1 MKKFLLS
8 ILICFVFLIFPF
20 GKTQNCI
27 AKSNYI
33 TYTYAQIKQDDVYL
47 YKSTSS
53 SAPINAYFKLPKTY
67 FVLLL
72 SNLDDTFYKA
82 QYKDVVGFVLK
93 SSVVPVKETP
103 TNPYPQNITF
113 RVYTSDGTN
122 MLTSAYNTK
131 NSTVAGTASV
141 LETLEYY
148 GEISGDEF
156 VENRGTTWYYGKNSK
171 NQKGYLYAGYCDD
184 LTSIQPNTEVVT
196 QTEYPSF
203 NDNSSY
209 LYNLV
214 NLTTPLKI
222 LLLVLVISPCFLLIY
237 LLFKPFKL
245 EKKRETIQK
254 SKQKNQTINKI
265 QKIIDDETL

>member
-1 MKKFLLS
+1 MKKSLITIVIAFFILFSSTSSS
-8 ILICFVFLIFPF
+8 IIC
-20 GKTQNCI
+20 Q
-27 AKSNYI
+27 AKSNYT
-33 TYTYAQIKQDDVYL
+33 TYTYAQVKQDDVYL
-47 YKSTSS
+47 YKTNLSP
-53 SAPINAYFKLPKTY
+53 APINAYFKLPKTY

-93 SSVVPVKETP
+93 SSVTPVKETP
-103 TNPYPQNITF
+103 KTPYPQSATF
-113 RVYTSDGTN
+113 RVYTSDGTT
-122 MLTSAYNTK
+122 MLNSAYDTK
-131 NSTVAGTASV
+131 SASTTGTASV
-141 LETLEYY
+141 LESLEFY

-156 VENRGTTWYYGKNSK
+156 VENRGTTWYFGKNSK

-184 LTSIQPNTEVVT
+184 LTTITPNTELVT
-196 QTEYPSF
+196 PTEYPTF
-203 NDNSSY
+203 NEDNSY

-222 LLLVLVISPCFLLIY
+222 LLLALVILPCFILIY

-245 EKKRETIQK
+245 EKARQTIQK

-265 QKIIDDETL
+265 QQIIDDESL